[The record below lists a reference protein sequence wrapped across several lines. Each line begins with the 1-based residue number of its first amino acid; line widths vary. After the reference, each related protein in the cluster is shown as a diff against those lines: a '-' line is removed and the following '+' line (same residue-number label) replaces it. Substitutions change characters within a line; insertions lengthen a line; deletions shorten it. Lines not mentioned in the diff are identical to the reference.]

1 MGFSGWEL
9 LIILII
15 VALLFGTKKL
25 RNIGTD
31 VGERLPETLRG
42 INLWVGRI
50 KASLSSAK
58 REIEDELG
66 MDEVREQLHNEKIL
80 RDLESTKQEAE
91 KLITEAKTPFKEG

>member
-1 MGFSGWEL
+1 MFDIGFSEL
-9 LIILII
+9 LVMGVIIL
-15 VALLFGTKKL
+15 VVMGP
-25 RNIGTD
+25 
-31 VGERLPETLRG
+31 ERLPGTLKG

-58 REIEDELG
+58 KEIEDELG

-80 RDLESTKQEAE
+80 RDLENTKQKAE